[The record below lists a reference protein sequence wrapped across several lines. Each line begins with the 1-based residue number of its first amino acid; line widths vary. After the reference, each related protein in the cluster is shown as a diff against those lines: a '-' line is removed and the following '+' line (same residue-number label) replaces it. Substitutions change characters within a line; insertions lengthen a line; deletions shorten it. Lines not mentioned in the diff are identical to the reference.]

1 VPFVDGEHVERLVP
15 ARQHDERRVGKTDVE
30 IGVGLDDLVRDG
42 EVACVERFEPVG
54 AARDLGQQR
63 ARRVPADAGREQ
75 VVELGEDERRQQQR
89 PDALHV

>member
-75 VVELGEDERRQQQR
+75 VVELGEDERR
-89 PDALHV
+89 